1 MLAKFSYLEYSL
13 IAILSFVGLKML
25 LHDFIEMPEWVSLAF
40 IALSPLR
47 DCSSIRKPVKKYYKI
62 QKIIKKREIMRFPLM

>member
-13 IAILSFVGLKML
+13 ILFKLCWVKML

-40 IALSPLR
+40 IALSLITGIGF
-47 DCSSIRKPVKKYYKI
+47 S
-62 QKIIKKREIMRFPLM
+62 

>member
-1 MLAKFSYLEYSL
+1 LAKFSYLEYSL

-40 IALSPLR
+40 IALSLITGIIVSLR
-47 DCSSIRKPVKKYYKI
+47 KASKEV
-62 QKIIKKREIMRFPLM
+62 Q